1 MMKSNAALL
10 ATVASLV
17 IPDVLAGVL
26 RFSCSQ
32 LVVDRLDPLVNP
44 GQLPSPHLHQVVGG
58 VRLSFAPIPTMK
70 PYND

>member
-1 MMKSNAALL
+1 MMRFVNVLAVVALL
-10 ATVASLV
+10 LANGGVAG
-17 IPDVLAGVL
+17 IL

-58 VRLSFAPIPTMK
+58 VGSCLFLKIPELTFET
-70 PYND
+70 